1 MRACRIKKGLSM
13 KQLAALVGITP
24 EGLSNIERRSN
35 NNIKI
40 NVLAK
45 ISAALRE
52 PIESLGYFKY
62 LPETT
67 LHNQLQKAIFL
78 HGHTKIQAANKM
90 HLSVKAIYNFQ
101 KGKRCTEKTI
111 QKILKYVKEVNIVY
125 L

>member
-1 MRACRIKKGLSM
+1 M

-52 PIESLGYFKY
+52 PIESLGYFK
-62 LPETT
+62 L
-67 LHNQLQKAIFL
+67 
-78 HGHTKIQAANKM
+78 
-90 HLSVKAIYNFQ
+90 
-101 KGKRCTEKTI
+101 
-111 QKILKYVKEVNIVY
+111 
-125 L
+125 